1 MGFPVPL
8 ISHAYPQSMHEILG
22 ELHAFPGVFDS
33 VVGNMANVSRDIMQY
48 VKYPTL
54 QLDSYLRVSGGR
66 KS

>member
-1 MGFPVPL
+1 
-8 ISHAYPQSMHEILG
+8 MHEILG
-22 ELHAFPGVFDS
+22 ELQAFPGVFDS

-48 VKYPTL
+48 VKYLTL